1 MANQI
6 QLDAIKSAYYK
17 GVQEVSYNG
26 RTVKYRSLAEMKRII
41 DELEREL
48 GTSKPSTISFTTDR
62 GYRQ

>member
-1 MANQI
+1 MATQT

-48 GTSKPSTISFTTDR
+48 GTGKANTISFTTGR
-62 GYRQ
+62 GYRS

>member
-1 MANQI
+1 MATQT
-6 QLDAIKSAYYK
+6 QLEAIKSAYYK

-48 GTSKPSTISFTTDR
+48 GTSKPNIISLTTGR
-62 GYRQ
+62 GYR

>member
-1 MANQI
+1 MASQAE
-6 QLDAIKSAYYK
+6 LTAIKTAYYQ

-48 GTSKPSTISFTTDR
+48 GTSKPNTISLTTDR
-62 GYRQ
+62 GYRS